1 MDESPAGLLWAI
13 ILFMR
18 IGIDL
23 GGTKIEALGI
33 DNSGKELVRHRVPT
47 PRGEYAGTI
56 AAMVDLVRRIERE
69 TGETGTVGAGIP
81 GTVSRLTGLVKNAN
95 STWLN
100 GMKLREDLS
109 AELGRE
115 VRVANDANCLAVSEA
130 TDGAAAGQQVVF
142 GVILGTGC
150 GGGVAFDG
158 RVHNGINGVGGEW
171 GHNPLPWASGDELPG
186 PECYCGRRGCM
197 EMWVSGTALG
207 LDFVRATG
215 RQLSGPEIM
224 GACAAGDPEAVAA
237 VERLED
243 RLARGLAMLVNTLDP
258 DVFVFGGGLS
268 KAERIYGNVARLMP
282 QYVFGRE
289 VNTPLIKAKF
299 GDSSG
304 VRGAAWLWPALKE
317 EQASTTAP

>member
-1 MDESPAGLLWAI
+1 MEICG
-13 ILFMR
+13 MR

-23 GGTKIEALGI
+23 GGTKIEALAI
-33 DNSGKELVRHRVPT
+33 DDAGQELVRHRVAT
-47 PRGEYAGTI
+47 PRGEYVGTI
-56 AAMVDLVRRIERE
+56 AAMAGLVRRIERE
-69 TGETGTVGAGIP
+69 TGATGTVGAGIP
-81 GTVSRLTGLVKNAN
+81 GTISGATGLVKNAN

-100 GMKLREDLS
+100 GRPLKEDLE

-115 VRVANDANCLAVSEA
+115 VRIANDANCLAVSEA
-130 TDGAAAGQQVVF
+130 TDGAAAGVGVVF

-150 GGGVAFDG
+150 GGGLAFGG
-158 RVHNGINGVGGEW
+158 RVHAGLNGVGGEW

-207 LDFVRATG
+207 LDFQRVTG
-215 RQLSGPEIM
+215 RTLSGPEIM
-224 GACAAGDPEAVAA
+224 ASCEAGDAQARAA

-243 RLARGLAMLVNTLDP
+243 RLARGLAHLVNVIDP

-268 KAERIYGNVARLMP
+268 KASRIYPNVAKLLP
-282 QYVFGRE
+282 SYVFGRE
-289 VNTPLIKAKF
+289 VNTPLVQAKF

-304 VRGAAWLWPALKE
+304 VRGAAWLWP
-317 EQASTTAP
+317 QAPKTSTA